1 MSAKA
6 SDFDVT
12 IIGAGMIGAT
22 LACALAELG
31 LKVAVVEAQAPAAFD
46 PQGELELRVSAISVA
61 SENLLTNL
69 GLWQQLPA
77 QRLGSYREMQVW
89 NQGGLVHFDAAEVP
103 CDHLGHIVEN
113 SLIQWAA
120 LNRLAQQSQVRLICP
135 ARLERLT
142 QQGRLIALQLSNG
155 ESLQTR
161 LLVGAD
167 GTPSRVRFLAGI
179 PVFAR
184 AYGQRAVVAS
194 VQTEYPHRQTAW
206 QRFLRDGPLAFLPL
220 ADGRCSIVWSNT
232 EHRAQGLLQLND
244 DGFRLALAEAMQGA
258 LGGITAVSPR
268 LSFPLQ
274 LLQAHSYVASRIAL
288 VGDAAHTVHPLAG
301 QGANLG
307 FLDVAALAEV
317 LRQGM
322 RDGRDPGDPVL
333 LARYQRWRRG
343 HNLAMSFTFDGFHR
357 LFDNDQMVLRWL
369 RNAGLSMTDRLS
381 GIKRQIMLQASGLS
395 GDLPPLARSAAA
407 ITLAPARS

>member
-1 MSAKA
+1 MNAT
-6 SDFDVT
+6 DPDVDVT

-31 LKVAVVEAQAPAAFD
+31 LKIALVEAQMPPIFD
-46 PQGELELRVSAISVA
+46 PQGELELRVSALSIA

-77 QRLGSYREMQVW
+77 QRLGSYREMRVW
-89 NQGGLVHFDAAEVP
+89 NQGGQVHFDAAEVP

-120 LNRLAQQSQVRLICP
+120 MNRLAQQPQVRLICP

-142 QQGRLIALQLSNG
+142 QQERLIALQLNNG
-155 ESLQTR
+155 ESLRTR
-161 LLVGAD
+161 LLIGAD

-179 PVFAR
+179 PVFTR
-184 AYGQRAVVAS
+184 AYGQRAVVAC

-232 EHRAQGLLQLND
+232 ERRAQGLLQLND
-244 DGFRLALAEAMQGA
+244 EGFRRALAEAMQGA

-274 LLQAHSYVASRIAL
+274 LLQAHRYVAPRIAL
-288 VGDAAHTVHPLAG
+288 IGDAAHTVHPLAG

-317 LRQGM
+317 LRQGV

-333 LARYQRWRRG
+333 LARYQRWRKG

-357 LFDNDQMVLRWL
+357 LFDNDQTMLRWL
-369 RNAGLSMTDRLS
+369 RNAGLSMTDRLG
-381 GIKRQIMLQASGLS
+381 GIKRHIMLQASGMT

-407 ITLAPARS
+407 ASIGPVLT